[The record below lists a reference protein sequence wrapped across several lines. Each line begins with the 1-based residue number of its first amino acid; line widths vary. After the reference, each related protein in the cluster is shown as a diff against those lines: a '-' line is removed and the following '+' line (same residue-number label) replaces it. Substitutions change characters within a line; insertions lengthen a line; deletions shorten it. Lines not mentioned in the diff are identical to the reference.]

1 LISILEKQ
9 GRLERELEA
18 LPSDEEL
25 AERETAHTGLTR
37 PEIAVMLAYSKIK
50 LYEEL
55 LASDIH
61 KDPDLS
67 AELQDYFPKTLH
79 KHFATQL
86 KDHSLCREITAT
98 HITNSIINRMGST
111 YCARLQEDLG
121 ATAADITRAYTTA
134 KRVFGIEAL
143 WETIE
148 SLDTK
153 TATQFQVEMIGE
165 TRRLLERSTRW
176 LLRNRQRPLNISNTI
191 KQFDQQ
197 VSTIKEQL
205 LDLLHNETRNK
216 LQTHI
221 ENLKRVL
228 VPDDLARQIAIL
240 DPLLSA
246 LDIGEV
252 ARQTKMDITLVAESY
267 FEIDLALDIH
277 WLHEHIAQLPR
288 QNHWH
293 RSIRGLLRDDL
304 NRAQRALTAQIL
316 SLTSK
321 EVKLNKRIEGWL
333 NEHQYNVARYRDVV
347 GELKAASK
355 VDMSMLTVA
364 VRGLRNLAG
373 VGIGEISP
381 GSS

>member
-1 LISILEKQ
+1 
-9 GRLERELEA
+9 
-18 LPSDEEL
+18 
-25 AERETAHTGLTR
+25 
-37 PEIAVMLAYSKIK
+37 
-50 LYEEL
+50 
-55 LASDIH
+55 
-61 KDPDLS
+61 
-67 AELQDYFPKTLH
+67 
-79 KHFATQL
+79 
-86 KDHSLCREITAT
+86 
-98 HITNSIINRMGST
+98 MGST

-121 ATAADITRAYTTA
+121 ATAADITRAYTAA
-134 KRVFGIEAL
+134 KRIFGVETL
-143 WETIE
+143 WEEIE
-148 SLDTK
+148 SLDNK
-153 TATQFQVEMIGE
+153 TASQFQVEMIGE
-165 TRRLLERSTRW
+165 TRRLLERGTRW

-197 VSTIKEQL
+197 VSTIKDQL

-216 LQTHI
+216 LQNHI

-228 VPDDLARQIAIL
+228 VPDDLAREIAIL

-252 ARQTKMDITLVAESY
+252 ARQTKMDITLVAKSY

-321 EVKLNKRIEGWL
+321 EVKLNKQIEGWL
-333 NEHQYNVARYRDVV
+333 SENQYNVARYMNVV
-347 GELKAASK
+347 GELKAATK

-373 VGIGEISP
+373 VGIGEIPP
-381 GSS
+381 GSK